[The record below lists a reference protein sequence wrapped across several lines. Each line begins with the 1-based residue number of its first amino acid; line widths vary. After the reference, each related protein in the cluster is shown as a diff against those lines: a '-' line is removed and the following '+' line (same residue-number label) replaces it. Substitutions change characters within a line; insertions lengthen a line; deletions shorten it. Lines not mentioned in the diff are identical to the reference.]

1 MEGPVNPGPPTPAPP
16 PPVPRRTERLSL
28 RYARD
33 ADAGALLRY
42 YGREDT
48 TRHLLDGPWDE
59 AKARR
64 EVDRRK
70 GRLHITAAGYAVCLV
85 AEELRSAGRAGRT
98 AEPSR
103 GMSPGAP
110 DADGGGA
117 VVGDLT
123 LWAVDD
129 SLSLGE
135 MSWVFDPD
143 AGGRGL
149 ATEAAR
155 AVLDLAFDHYGMH
168 RVRVRMDAR
177 NAASARLCERL
188 GFRREGLLRQ
198 DWLIKGEWT
207 DTLVY
212 GMLAAEWPAAQR
224 SAPPAP
230 PTRP

>member
-1 MEGPVNPGPPTPAPP
+1 MPPGTGHPVAAPREQPAVTPARPTPAPT
-16 PPVPRRTERLSL
+16 PPVPLRTERLEL
-28 RYARD
+28 RYLRD
-33 ADAGALLRY
+33 ADAGGLLRY

-48 TRHLLDGPWDE
+48 TRYLLDGPWD
-59 AKARR
+59 AARAR
-64 EVDRRK
+64 DEVGRRR
-70 GRLHITAAGYAVCLV
+70 GRLHITAAGFAVCLV
-85 AEELRSAGRAGRT
+85 VVER
-98 AEPSR
+98 
-103 GMSPGAP
+103 

-117 VVGDLT
+117 VVGDIT

-135 MSWVFDPD
+135 VSWVFDPD

-155 AVLDLAFDHYGMH
+155 AVLDLAFGHYGMH

-198 DWLIKGEWT
+198 DWLIKDEWT

-212 GMLAAEWPAAQR
+212 GMLAPEWPGPVTAGR
-224 SAPPAP
+224 PP
-230 PTRP
+230 RPQAGPR

>member
-1 MEGPVNPGPPTPAPP
+1 MDPGPPTPAPP
-16 PPVPRRTERLSL
+16 PPVPLRTGRLVL
-28 RYARD
+28 RYYRD
-33 ADAGALLRY
+33 TDVDGLLRY

-48 TRHLLDGPWDE
+48 TRYLLDGPWDE
-59 AKARR
+59 DKARH
-64 EVDRRK
+64 EVDQRT
-70 GRLHITAAGYAVCLV
+70 GRLHVTAAGFAVCLV
-85 AEELRSAGRAGRT
+85 VEEPGRQG
-98 AEPSR
+98 
-103 GMSPGAP
+103 GA
-110 DADGGGA
+110 GA
-117 VVGDLT
+117 VVGDIT

-135 MSWVFDPD
+135 LSWVFDPD

-177 NAASARLCERL
+177 NTASARLCERL

-198 DWLIKGEWT
+198 DWLVRGEWT

-212 GMLAAEWPAAQR
+212 GMLTSER
-224 SAPPAP
+224 PAP
-230 PTRP
+230 RPTRGTRSS